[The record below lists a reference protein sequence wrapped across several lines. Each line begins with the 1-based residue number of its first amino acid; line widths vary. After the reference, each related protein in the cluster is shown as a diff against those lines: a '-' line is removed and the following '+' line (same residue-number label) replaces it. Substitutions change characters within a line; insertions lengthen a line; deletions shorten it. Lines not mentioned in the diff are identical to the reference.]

1 MVRWPRDF
9 GGMFRLKTLSA
20 LHRKAR
26 SLPIRFYEEYL
37 VAKVLVV
44 RQIYR
49 GYGFIILI
57 TVGLS
62 A

>member
-1 MVRWPRDF
+1 
-9 GGMFRLKTLSA
+9 
-20 LHRKAR
+20 
-26 SLPIRFYEEYL
+26 L